1 MPIRKEDARPSGV
14 TFFFDNCVPPPVVR
28 ALREARADVL
38 YLQEVFASSDVKDT
52 LWMPRAAQEGWI
64 VLTDDNRIRRNPVE
78 RTMLKELK
86 LRVIFLPEALPT
98 LALMGQLAKLAQW
111 WPDIERACKGL
122 KAGTC
127 LLMKMKTGKLEVLEK

>member
-1 MPIRKEDARPSGV
+1 MPIREEDARRSGV
-14 TFFFDNCVPPPVVR
+14 TFFFDNCVPPPVAR
-28 ALREARADVL
+28 ALREVVKDVL
-38 YLQEVFASSDVKDT
+38 ILQEVFGRSDVADT
-52 LWMPRAAQEGWI
+52 LWMPEAAKEGWI

-98 LALMGQLAKLAQW
+98 LGLLGQLSKLVQW
-111 WPDIERACKGL
+111 WPTIEKECKGL

-127 LLMKMKTGKLEVLEK
+127 LLMKMKTGKLQVLEK